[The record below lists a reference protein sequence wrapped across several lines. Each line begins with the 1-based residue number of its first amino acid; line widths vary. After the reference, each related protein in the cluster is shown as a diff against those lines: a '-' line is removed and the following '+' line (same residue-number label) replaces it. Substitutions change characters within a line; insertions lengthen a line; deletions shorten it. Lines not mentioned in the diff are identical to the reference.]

1 MPKTTRRRDDWV
13 TIALPKEI
21 VDRIDAVVESKKF
34 GFRSR
39 ADFVLEAVKMK
50 LREFG
55 YYP

>member
-1 MPKTTRRRDDWV
+1 MPKTRRRQDWV

-21 VDRIDAVVESKKF
+21 VDRIDAVIESRKF

-50 LREFG
+50 LKEFG